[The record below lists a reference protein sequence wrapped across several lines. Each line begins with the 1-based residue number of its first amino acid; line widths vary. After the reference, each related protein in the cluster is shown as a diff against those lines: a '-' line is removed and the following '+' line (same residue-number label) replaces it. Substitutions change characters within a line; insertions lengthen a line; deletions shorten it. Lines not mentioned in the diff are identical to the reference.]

1 MKWLALICG
10 FFSLLVCSC
19 SNSVGVSAEKRSLVD
34 VSTDTLAGMLRVQTL
49 KSVTVLG
56 TLDSKAKVNERP
68 EMRTRFDYDFSIG
81 RHEVTCGE
89 FNSVMENVSGL
100 VLDCDNDSFPATSL
114 TFYDAVLF
122 ANERSK
128 SEGFDTAY
136 TYASA
141 VFDSEKHC
149 TALDGFAYRPEVNA
163 YRLPTEAEWILVA
176 SSEWNA
182 EHSWTAE
189 NSDYKLHR
197 VCGKMDSTVQFC
209 DMMGNAM
216 EWVNDWLG
224 IFRDTTVTNF
234 VGAPDGGA
242 LGQRVVKGGSFRNPV
257 TSINLYSRGDVYMVT
272 SSTRADYVGFRL
284 AFGAIPAA
292 VWMGNNGKAAS
303 SRIVPLASSATLRSV
318 VGANQ
323 VRLAF
328 RNDLTENLAY
338 VDYSSGILSVVE
350 IADTL
355 DVYHPEISP
364 DGKRVAFC
372 TGLEGVSGKS
382 SLYVRDLSAEGLNL
396 VKLEV
401 ESAAIPRWRV
411 LDSGDTVIV
420 YVNDAGNNK
429 EESAFKMSSTWQV
442 SFANGKFGK
451 PQKLFDGAYHG
462 GLSGDNSLAVTGAR
476 LLRARISGRDTV
488 WYNGEQACNVSL
500 AKDGSKRTLFLD
512 FGSKTGREYAG
523 ENYGTHERLLV
534 VDSIGDLIL
543 TLAAPAGYS
552 FDHSEWAS
560 NGNFVVATLTNVN
573 GAHTKMVLI
582 DLTEGNVV
590 DLAEGDELWH
600 PNLWIRQE
608 KNNEVNISLDSDS
621 AGIYMND
628 GDDWGVAL
636 MRYNMEL
643 LWQYRDSVNVAVVGS
658 SRPLYSLWPSLMSN
672 RFFMV
677 NFAQT
682 PNSIH
687 MSRDFLELYLFPHL
701 KKLKYVVLSLDI
713 DFWNKPDGDKS
724 DNLFKN
730 AYKKYPGYVYDK
742 NHNYWQDGYP
752 EGLLEYTKNYLEVKP
767 YLLHEVDRGAIMNP
781 FCGGWAN
788 PPLVEGDS
796 SAYDSEKNLYEK
808 SFESLVDIIQS
819 AQNKDV
825 VVIGILFPQN
835 PDYQNTGAY
844 GRYGLRRS
852 VAEQFV
858 SRLQELEKSYSNF
871 KFIDRNRMGNHGYP
885 SEWFVDDDHLC
896 IEGAKSFTATVDL
909 ILNGLE

>member
-19 SNSVGVSAEKRSLVD
+19 SNSVGVSAEKKTLVD

-68 EMRTRFDYDFSIG
+68 EMRARFDYDFSIG

-242 LGQRVVKGGSFRNPV
+242 LGQRVVKGGSYRNPV

-451 PQKLFDGAYHG
+451 PQKIFDGAYHG
-462 GLSGDNSLAVTGAR
+462 GLSGDNSLAVTGTR

-582 DLTEGNVV
+582 DLTEGKVV

>member
-19 SNSVGVSAEKRSLVD
+19 SNSVGVSAEKKPLVD
-34 VSTDTLAGMLRVQTL
+34 VSTDTLAGMQRVQTL

-68 EMRTRFDYDFSIG
+68 EMRARFDYDFSIG

-100 VLDCDNDSFPATSL
+100 VLDCDNDSLPATSL

-197 VCGKMDSTVQFC
+197 VCEKMDSTVQFC

-224 IFRDTTVTNF
+224 VFRDTTVTNF

-242 LGQRVVKGGSFRNPV
+242 LGQRVVKGGSYRNPA

-318 VGANQ
+318 VGAYQ

-420 YVNDAGNNK
+420 YVSDAGNNK

-462 GLSGDNSLAVTGAR
+462 GVSGDNSLAVTGAR

-534 VDSIGDLIL
+534 VDSIGDLIQ

-608 KNNEVNISLDSDS
+608 KNNEANISLDSDS

-752 EGLLEYTKNYLEVKP
+752 EGLLEYTKNYLDVKP

-819 AQNKDV
+819 AQNKDI

-858 SRLQELEKSYSNF
+858 SRFQELEKSYSNF
-871 KFIDRNRMGNHGYP
+871 KFIDKNRMGNHGYP

-896 IEGAKSFTATVDL
+896 IEGAKSFTATVDQ

>member
-19 SNSVGVSAEKRSLVD
+19 SNSVGVSAEKKTLVD

-68 EMRTRFDYDFSIG
+68 EMRARFDYDFSIG

-429 EESAFKMSSTWQV
+429 VESAFKMSSTWQV

-462 GLSGDNSLAVTGAR
+462 GLSGDNSLAVTGTR

-543 TLAAPAGYS
+543 TLAAPVGYS

-858 SRLQELEKSYSNF
+858 SRFQELEKSYSNF

>member
-19 SNSVGVSAEKRSLVD
+19 SNSVGVSAEKKPLVD

-68 EMRTRFDYDFSIG
+68 EMRARFDYDFSIG

-858 SRLQELEKSYSNF
+858 SRFQELEKSYSNF

>member
-19 SNSVGVSAEKRSLVD
+19 SNSVGVSAEKKTLVD

-68 EMRTRFDYDFSIG
+68 EMRARFDYDFSIG

-189 NSDYKLHR
+189 NSEYKLHR

-543 TLAAPAGYS
+543 TLAAPVGYS

-858 SRLQELEKSYSNF
+858 SRFQELEKSYSNF

>member
-10 FFSLLVCSC
+10 IFSLLVCSC
-19 SNSVGVSAEKRSLVD
+19 SNSVGVSAEKKPLVD

-68 EMRTRFDYDFSIG
+68 EMRAHFDYDFSIG

-100 VLDCDNDSFPATSL
+100 VLDCDNDSLPATSL
-114 TFYDAVLF
+114 TFYDAVLL

-197 VCGKMDSTVQFC
+197 VCEKMDSTVQFC

-224 IFRDTTVTNF
+224 VFRDTTVTNF

-242 LGQRVVKGGSFRNPV
+242 LGQRVVKGGSYRNPA

-318 VGANQ
+318 VGAYQ

-420 YVNDAGNNK
+420 YVSDAGNNK

-462 GLSGDNSLAVTGAR
+462 GVSGDNSLAVTGAR

-534 VDSIGDLIL
+534 VDSIGDLIQ

-819 AQNKDV
+819 AQNKDI
-825 VVIGILFPQN
+825 VVIGIMFPQN

-858 SRLQELEKSYSNF
+858 SRFQELEKSYSNF
-871 KFIDRNRMGNHGYP
+871 KFIDKNRMGNHGYP

-896 IEGAKSFTATVDL
+896 IEGAKSFTATVDQ

>member
-34 VSTDTLAGMLRVQTL
+34 VSTNTFAGMLRVQTL

-68 EMRTRFDYDFSIG
+68 EMRARFDYDFSIG

-100 VLDCDNDSFPATSL
+100 VLDCDNDSLPATSL

-197 VCGKMDSTVQFC
+197 VCEKMDSTVQFC
-209 DMMGNAM
+209 DLMGNAM

-224 IFRDTTVTNF
+224 VFRDTTVTNF

-242 LGQRVVKGGSFRNPV
+242 LGQRVVKGGSYRNPA

-272 SSTRADYVGFRL
+272 SSTRADYVGFRI

-318 VGANQ
+318 VGAYQ

-420 YVNDAGNNK
+420 YVSDAGNNK

-462 GLSGDNSLAVTGAR
+462 GVSGDNSLAVTGAR
-476 LLRARISGRDTV
+476 FLRARISGRDTV

-534 VDSIGDLIL
+534 VDSIGDLIQ

-582 DLTEGNVV
+582 DLAEGSVV

-819 AQNKDV
+819 AQNKDI

-858 SRLQELEKSYSNF
+858 SRFQELEKSYSNF

-896 IEGAKSFTATVDL
+896 IEGAKSFTATVDQ

>member
-19 SNSVGVSAEKRSLVD
+19 SNSVGVSAEKKTLVD

-56 TLDSKAKVNERP
+56 TLDSQAKVNERP
-68 EMRTRFDYDFSIG
+68 EMRARFDYDFSIG

-819 AQNKDV
+819 AQSKDV

>member
-19 SNSVGVSAEKRSLVD
+19 SNSVGVSAEKKTLVD

-68 EMRTRFDYDFSIG
+68 EMRARFDYDFSIG

-462 GLSGDNSLAVTGAR
+462 GLSGDNSLAVTGTR

-534 VDSIGDLIL
+534 VDSIGNLIL
-543 TLAAPAGYS
+543 TLAAPVGYS

>member
-19 SNSVGVSAEKRSLVD
+19 SNSVGVSAEKKTLVD

-68 EMRTRFDYDFSIG
+68 EMRARFDYDFSIG

-242 LGQRVVKGGSFRNPV
+242 LGQRVVKGGSYRNPV

-560 NGNFVVATLTNVN
+560 NGNFVVAMLTNVN

-858 SRLQELEKSYSNF
+858 SRFQELEKSYSNF

>member
-19 SNSVGVSAEKRSLVD
+19 SNSVGVSAEKKPLVD

-68 EMRTRFDYDFSIG
+68 EMRARFDYDFSIG

-189 NSDYKLHR
+189 NSNYKLHR

-242 LGQRVVKGGSFRNPV
+242 LGQRVVKGGSYRNPV

-858 SRLQELEKSYSNF
+858 SRFQELEKSYSNF

>member
-10 FFSLLVCSC
+10 IFSLLVCSC
-19 SNSVGVSAEKRSLVD
+19 SNSVGVSAEKKPLVD
-34 VSTDTLAGMLRVQTL
+34 VSTDTLAGMQRVQTL

-68 EMRTRFDYDFSIG
+68 EMRARFDYDFSIG

-100 VLDCDNDSFPATSL
+100 VLDCDNDSLPATSL
-114 TFYDAVLF
+114 TFYDAVLL

-197 VCGKMDSTVQFC
+197 VCEKMDSTVQFC

-224 IFRDTTVTNF
+224 VFRDTTVTNF

-242 LGQRVVKGGSFRNPV
+242 LGQRVVKGGSYRNPA

-318 VGANQ
+318 VGAYQ

-420 YVNDAGNNK
+420 YVSDAGNNK
-429 EESAFKMSSTWQV
+429 EESAFKMSSTWQEI
-442 SFANGKFGK
+442 G
-451 PQKLFDGAYHG
+451 
-462 GLSGDNSLAVTGAR
+462 
-476 LLRARISGRDTV
+476 RAS
-488 WYNGEQACNVSL
+488 C
-500 AKDGSKRTLFLD
+500 
-512 FGSKTGREYAG
+512 RE
-523 ENYGTHERLLV
+523 RV
-534 VDSIGDLIL
+534 
-543 TLAAPAGYS
+543 
-552 FDHSEWAS
+552 
-560 NGNFVVATLTNVN
+560 
-573 GAHTKMVLI
+573 
-582 DLTEGNVV
+582 
-590 DLAEGDELWH
+590 
-600 PNLWIRQE
+600 
-608 KNNEVNISLDSDS
+608 
-621 AGIYMND
+621 
-628 GDDWGVAL
+628 
-636 MRYNMEL
+636 
-643 LWQYRDSVNVAVVGS
+643 
-658 SRPLYSLWPSLMSN
+658 
-672 RFFMV
+672 
-677 NFAQT
+677 
-682 PNSIH
+682 
-687 MSRDFLELYLFPHL
+687 
-701 KKLKYVVLSLDI
+701 
-713 DFWNKPDGDKS
+713 
-724 DNLFKN
+724 
-730 AYKKYPGYVYDK
+730 
-742 NHNYWQDGYP
+742 
-752 EGLLEYTKNYLEVKP
+752 
-767 YLLHEVDRGAIMNP
+767 
-781 FCGGWAN
+781 
-788 PPLVEGDS
+788 
-796 SAYDSEKNLYEK
+796 
-808 SFESLVDIIQS
+808 
-819 AQNKDV
+819 
-825 VVIGILFPQN
+825 
-835 PDYQNTGAY
+835 
-844 GRYGLRRS
+844 
-852 VAEQFV
+852 
-858 SRLQELEKSYSNF
+858 
-871 KFIDRNRMGNHGYP
+871 
-885 SEWFVDDDHLC
+885 
-896 IEGAKSFTATVDL
+896 
-909 ILNGLE
+909 

>member
-68 EMRTRFDYDFSIG
+68 EMRARFDYDFSIG

-242 LGQRVVKGGSFRNPV
+242 LGQRVVKGGSYRNPV

-858 SRLQELEKSYSNF
+858 SRFQELEKSYSNF

-896 IEGAKSFTATVDL
+896 IEGAKSLTATVDL

>member
-19 SNSVGVSAEKRSLVD
+19 SNSVGVSAEKKTLVD

-68 EMRTRFDYDFSIG
+68 EMRARFDYDFSIG

-242 LGQRVVKGGSFRNPV
+242 LGQRVVKGGSYRNPV

-303 SRIVPLASSATLRSV
+303 SRIVPIASSATLRSV

-462 GLSGDNSLAVTGAR
+462 GLSGDNSLAVTGTR

-543 TLAAPAGYS
+543 TLAAPVGYS

-858 SRLQELEKSYSNF
+858 SRFQELEKSYSNF

>member
-19 SNSVGVSAEKRSLVD
+19 SNSVGVSAEKKTLVD

-68 EMRTRFDYDFSIG
+68 EMRARFDYDFSIG

-182 EHSWTAE
+182 EYSWTAE

-462 GLSGDNSLAVTGAR
+462 GLSGDNSLAVTGTR

-543 TLAAPAGYS
+543 TLAAPVGYS

>member
-68 EMRTRFDYDFSIG
+68 EMRARFDYDFSIG

-141 VFDSEKHC
+141 VIDSEKHC

-242 LGQRVVKGGSFRNPV
+242 LGQRVVKGGSYRNPV

-858 SRLQELEKSYSNF
+858 SRFQELEKSYSNF

>member
-19 SNSVGVSAEKRSLVD
+19 SNSVGVSAEKKPLVD

-68 EMRTRFDYDFSIG
+68 EMRARFDYDFSIG

-149 TALDGFAYRPEVNA
+149 TTLDGFAYRPEVNA

-189 NSDYKLHR
+189 NSNYKLHR

-242 LGQRVVKGGSFRNPV
+242 LGQRVVKGGSYRNPV

-858 SRLQELEKSYSNF
+858 SRFQELEKSYSNF

>member
-19 SNSVGVSAEKRSLVD
+19 SNSVGVSAEKKTLVD

-68 EMRTRFDYDFSIG
+68 EMRARFDYDFSIG

-462 GLSGDNSLAVTGAR
+462 GLSGDNSLAVTGTR

-543 TLAAPAGYS
+543 TLAAPVGYS

-858 SRLQELEKSYSNF
+858 SRFQELEKSYSNF

>member
-10 FFSLLVCSC
+10 IFSLLVCSC
-19 SNSVGVSAEKRSLVD
+19 SNSVGVSAEKKPLVD

-56 TLDSKAKVNERP
+56 TQDSKAKVNERP
-68 EMRTRFDYDFSIG
+68 EMRAHFDYDFSIG

-100 VLDCDNDSFPATSL
+100 VLDCDNDSLPATSL
-114 TFYDAVLF
+114 TFYDAVLL

-197 VCGKMDSTVQFC
+197 VCEKMDSTVQFC

-224 IFRDTTVTNF
+224 VFRDTTVTNF

-242 LGQRVVKGGSFRNPV
+242 LGQRVVKGGSYRNPA

-318 VGANQ
+318 VGAYQ

-420 YVNDAGNNK
+420 YVSDAGNNK

-462 GLSGDNSLAVTGAR
+462 GVSGDNSLAVTGAR
-476 LLRARISGRDTV
+476 LLRARISDRDTV

-534 VDSIGDLIL
+534 VDSIGDLIQ

-819 AQNKDV
+819 AQNKDI
-825 VVIGILFPQN
+825 VVIGIMFPQN

-858 SRLQELEKSYSNF
+858 SRFQELEKSYSNF
-871 KFIDRNRMGNHGYP
+871 KFIDKNRMGNHGYP

-896 IEGAKSFTATVDL
+896 IEGAKSFTATVDQ

>member
-68 EMRTRFDYDFSIG
+68 EMRARFDYDFSIG

-242 LGQRVVKGGSFRNPV
+242 LGQRVVKGGSYRNPV

-643 LWQYRDSVNVAVVGS
+643 LWQYRDFVNVAVVGS

-796 SAYDSEKNLYEK
+796 SAYDSENNLYEK

-858 SRLQELEKSYSNF
+858 SRFQELEKSYSNF

-896 IEGAKSFTATVDL
+896 IEVAKSFTATVDL

>member
-858 SRLQELEKSYSNF
+858 SRFQELEKSYSNF

>member
-19 SNSVGVSAEKRSLVD
+19 SNSVGVSAEKKTLVD

-68 EMRTRFDYDFSIG
+68 EMRARFDYDFSIG

-163 YRLPTEAEWILVA
+163 YRLPTEAEWMLVA

-182 EHSWTAE
+182 EYSWTAE

-355 DVYHPEISP
+355 DVYHPEICP

-451 PQKLFDGAYHG
+451 AQKLFDGAYHG
-462 GLSGDNSLAVTGAR
+462 GLRGDNSLAVTGTR

-543 TLAAPAGYS
+543 TLAAPVGYS

-896 IEGAKSFTATVDL
+896 IEGAESFTATVDL

>member
-19 SNSVGVSAEKRSLVD
+19 SNSVGVSAEKKTLVD

-56 TLDSKAKVNERP
+56 TLDSMAKVNERP
-68 EMRTRFDYDFSIG
+68 EMRARFDYDFSIG

-224 IFRDTTVTNF
+224 IFLDTTVTNF

-543 TLAAPAGYS
+543 TLAAPVGYS

>member
-19 SNSVGVSAEKRSLVD
+19 SNSVGVSAEKKTLVD

-68 EMRTRFDYDFSIG
+68 EMRARFDYDFSIG

-543 TLAAPAGYS
+543 TLAAPVGYS

>member
-19 SNSVGVSAEKRSLVD
+19 SNSVGVSAEKKTLVD

-68 EMRTRFDYDFSIG
+68 EMRARFDYDFSIG

-242 LGQRVVKGGSFRNPV
+242 LGQRVVKGGSYRNPV

-582 DLTEGNVV
+582 DLTEGNVA

-858 SRLQELEKSYSNF
+858 SRFQELEKSYSNF

>member
-68 EMRTRFDYDFSIG
+68 EMRARFDYDFSIG

-242 LGQRVVKGGSFRNPV
+242 LGQRVVKGGSYRNPV

-643 LWQYRDSVNVAVVGS
+643 LWQYRDFVNVAVVGS

-858 SRLQELEKSYSNF
+858 SRFQELEKSYSNF

>member
-19 SNSVGVSAEKRSLVD
+19 SNSVGVSAEKKTLVD

-68 EMRTRFDYDFSIG
+68 EMRARFDYDFSIG

-272 SSTRADYVGFRL
+272 SSSRADYVGFRL

-462 GLSGDNSLAVTGAR
+462 GLSGDNSLAVTGTR

-543 TLAAPAGYS
+543 TLAAPVGYS

>member
-149 TALDGFAYRPEVNA
+149 TALDGFAYRPEENA

-429 EESAFKMSSTWQV
+429 VESAFKMSSTWQV

-462 GLSGDNSLAVTGAR
+462 GLSGDNSLAVTGTR

-543 TLAAPAGYS
+543 TLAAPVGYS

-819 AQNKDV
+819 AQNK
-825 VVIGILFPQN
+825 
-835 PDYQNTGAY
+835 
-844 GRYGLRRS
+844 
-852 VAEQFV
+852 
-858 SRLQELEKSYSNF
+858 
-871 KFIDRNRMGNHGYP
+871 
-885 SEWFVDDDHLC
+885 
-896 IEGAKSFTATVDL
+896 
-909 ILNGLE
+909 

>member
-68 EMRTRFDYDFSIG
+68 EMRARFDYDFSIG

-141 VFDSEKHC
+141 VIDSEKHC

-242 LGQRVVKGGSFRNPV
+242 LGQRVVKGGSYRNPV

-382 SLYVRDLSAEGLNL
+382 SLYVRDLSVEGLNL

-858 SRLQELEKSYSNF
+858 SRFQELEKSYSNF

>member
-19 SNSVGVSAEKRSLVD
+19 SNSVGVSAEKKTLVD

-68 EMRTRFDYDFSIG
+68 EMRARFDYDFSIG

-242 LGQRVVKGGSFRNPV
+242 LGQRVVKGGSYRNPV

-462 GLSGDNSLAVTGAR
+462 GLSGDNSLAVTGTR

-543 TLAAPAGYS
+543 TLAAPVGYS

-858 SRLQELEKSYSNF
+858 SRFQELEKSYSNF

>member
-19 SNSVGVSAEKRSLVD
+19 SNSVGVSAEKKTLVD

-68 EMRTRFDYDFSIG
+68 EMRARFDYDFSIG

-543 TLAAPAGYS
+543 TLAAPVGYS

-835 PDYQNTGAY
+835 QDYQNTGAY

>member
-19 SNSVGVSAEKRSLVD
+19 SNSVGVSAEKKTLVD

-68 EMRTRFDYDFSIG
+68 EMRARFDYDFSIG

-189 NSDYKLHR
+189 NSEYKLHR

-858 SRLQELEKSYSNF
+858 SRFQELEKSYSNF

>member
-242 LGQRVVKGGSFRNPV
+242 LGQRVVKGGSYRNPV

-858 SRLQELEKSYSNF
+858 SRFQELEKSYSNF

>member
-149 TALDGFAYRPEVNA
+149 TTLDGFAYRPEVNA

-242 LGQRVVKGGSFRNPV
+242 LGQRVVKGGSYRNPV

-858 SRLQELEKSYSNF
+858 SRFQELEKSYSNF

>member
-19 SNSVGVSAEKRSLVD
+19 SNSVGVSAEKKSLVD

-68 EMRTRFDYDFSIG
+68 EMRARFDYDFSIG
-81 RHEVTCGE
+81 CHEVTCGE

-100 VLDCDNDSFPATSL
+100 VLDCDNGSLPATSL

-197 VCGKMDSTVQFC
+197 VCEKMDSTVQFC

-224 IFRDTTVTNF
+224 VFRDTTVTNF

-242 LGQRVVKGGSFRNPV
+242 LGQRVVKGGSYRNPA
-257 TSINLYSRGDVYMVT
+257 TLINLYSRGDVYMVT

-318 VGANQ
+318 VGAYQ

-396 VKLEV
+396 VKLDV
-401 ESAAIPRWRV
+401 ESAAIPRWRI

-420 YVNDAGNNK
+420 YVSDAGNNK

-462 GLSGDNSLAVTGAR
+462 GVSGDNSLAVTGAR

-500 AKDGSKRTLFLD
+500 AKDSSKRTLFLD

-534 VDSIGDLIL
+534 VDSIGDLIQ

-573 GAHTKMVLI
+573 GAHTTMVLI

-819 AQNKDV
+819 AQNKDI

-858 SRLQELEKSYSNF
+858 SRFQELEKSYSNF

>member
-19 SNSVGVSAEKRSLVD
+19 SNSVGVQAEKKPSVD
-34 VSTDTLAGMLRVQTL
+34 VSSDTLAGMQRVQTL

-56 TLDSKAKVNERP
+56 TLESKAKVNERP
-68 EMRTRFDYDFSIG
+68 KMKVRFDYDFSMG

-89 FNSVMENVSGL
+89 FNAVMENVSGL
-100 VLDCDNDSFPATSL
+100 VLDCENDSLPATNL

-122 ANERSK
+122 ANARSK
-128 SEGFDTAY
+128 KEGFDTAY
-136 TYASA
+136 TYTSA
-141 VFDSEKHC
+141 VFDTEKHC

-163 YRLPTEAEWILVA
+163 YRLPTEAEWVLVA
-176 SSEWNA
+176 SSEWN
-182 EHSWTAE
+182 EEYSWTAE

-197 VCGKMDSTVQFC
+197 VCEKTDSTIQFC

-224 IFRDTTVTNF
+224 LFRDTTVLDY
-234 VGAPDGGA
+234 VGAPDGGS
-242 LGQRVVKGGSFRNPV
+242 LGQRIVKGGSYRNPA
-257 TSINLYSRGDVYMVT
+257 TSITLYGRGDVYTVT
-272 SSTRADYVGFRL
+272 SSSRADYVGFRL
-284 AFGAIPAA
+284 AFGAIPSA

-318 VGANQ
+318 LGTYQA
-323 VRLAF
+323 RLAF
-328 RNDLTENLAY
+328 RNDLTGNLAY
-338 VDYSSGILSVVE
+338 VDYSSGILSVNE
-350 IADTL
+350 IADTMS
-355 DVYHPEISP
+355 VYHPEISP

-372 TGLEGVSGKS
+372 TGLEGVSGRS
-382 SLYVRDLSAEGLNL
+382 TLYVRDLNADGSNL
-396 VKLEV
+396 VKLDV
-401 ESAAIPRWRV
+401 VSAAIPRWRV
-411 LDSGDTVIV
+411 LASGDTVIV
-420 YVNDAGNNK
+420 YVTDAGNNK
-429 EESAFKMSSTWQV
+429 EESAFKKTSTWQV
-442 SFANGKFGK
+442 SFAKGKFGK

-462 GLSGDNSLAVTGAR
+462 GISEDDALAVTGAR
-476 LLRARISGRDTV
+476 LLRTRVSGQEAV
-488 WYNGEQACNVSL
+488 WYEGEQACNVSL

-512 FGSKTGREYAG
+512 FGGKTGRKYVG

-534 VDSIGDLIL
+534 VDSIGNLIQS
-543 TLAAPAGYS
+543 LAAPAGYS

-560 NGNFVVATLTNVN
+560 NGNFAVATLSNVN

-590 DLAEGDELWH
+590 ELAEGDELWH
-600 PNLWIRQE
+600 PNLWVYQE
-608 KNNEVNISLDSDS
+608 KNSEVNFSLDSDS

-643 LWQYRDSVNVAVVGS
+643 LWQYKDSINVAVVGS
-658 SRPLYSLWPSLMSN
+658 SRPLYALLPSLMSE

-713 DFWNKPDGDKS
+713 DFWNKPDGEKS
-724 DNLFKN
+724 DNFFQN
-730 AYKKYPGYVYDK
+730 AYRRYPGYVYDK
-742 NHNYWQDGYP
+742 NHNYWRDGYP
-752 EGLLEYTKNYLEVKP
+752 EGLLEYTTKYLDVKP
-767 YLLHEVDRGAIMNP
+767 YLVHEVDRGATM
-781 FCGGWAN
+781 FQYCGGWAN

-796 SAYDSEKNLYEK
+796 TAYDSEKNLYEK
-808 SFESLVDIIQS
+808 SLESLVDIIQS
-819 AQNKDV
+819 AQNKNIV
-825 VVIGILFPQN
+825 VVGILFPQN
-835 PDYQNTGAY
+835 PAYQNTGAY

-852 VAEQFV
+852 AAEQLISRFV
-858 SRLQELEKSYSNF
+858 ELEKNYPNF
-871 KFIDRNRMGNHGYP
+871 KFLDRNRMGNHGYP

-896 IEGAKSFTATVDL
+896 IEGAKSLTETVDIL
-909 ILNGLE
+909 LNGLE

>member
-68 EMRTRFDYDFSIG
+68 EMRARFDYDFSIG

-242 LGQRVVKGGSFRNPV
+242 LGQRVVKGGSYRNPV

-643 LWQYRDSVNVAVVGS
+643 LWQYRDSVNVAVLGS

-858 SRLQELEKSYSNF
+858 SRFQELEKSYSNF

>member
-68 EMRTRFDYDFSIG
+68 EMRARFDYDFSIG

-141 VFDSEKHC
+141 VIDSEKHC

-242 LGQRVVKGGSFRNPV
+242 LGQRVVKGGSYRNPV

-643 LWQYRDSVNVAVVGS
+643 LWQYRDFVNVAVVGS

-796 SAYDSEKNLYEK
+796 SAYDSENNLYEK

-858 SRLQELEKSYSNF
+858 SRFQELEKSYSNF

>member
-19 SNSVGVSAEKRSLVD
+19 SNSVGVSAEKKPLVD

-68 EMRTRFDYDFSIG
+68 EMRARFDYDFSIG

-149 TALDGFAYRPEVNA
+149 TTLDGFAYRPEVNA

-242 LGQRVVKGGSFRNPV
+242 LGQRVVKGGSYRNPV

-858 SRLQELEKSYSNF
+858 SRFQELEKSYSNF

>member
-68 EMRTRFDYDFSIG
+68 EMRARFDYDFSIG

-462 GLSGDNSLAVTGAR
+462 GLSGDNSLAVTGTR

-628 GDDWGVAL
+628 GDDWGVSL

-808 SFESLVDIIQS
+808 SFKSLVDIIQS

-858 SRLQELEKSYSNF
+858 SRFQELEKSYSNF